1 MHPVT
6 FHICTVVLSLCLGA
20 TALLAVRARTRI
32 LRILALDTLTVIL
45 VGLLSLFSVAR
56 ENAFYLEAALGLAL
70 LGFSGTLVAVR
81 YRLGKELY

>member
-6 FHICTVVLSLCLGA
+6 FYFCVVVLSLCLGA
-20 TALLAVRARTRI
+20 VAVLVVRSRSRVG
-32 LRILALDTLTVIL
+32 RILALDTLTMIL
-45 VGLLSLFSVAR
+45 VALLTLFSIER
-56 ENAFYLEAALGLAL
+56 ENAFYLKAGLALAL

>member
-1 MHPVT
+1 MHPVV
-6 FHICTVVLSLCLGA
+6 FHVCTAVLSLCLGA
-20 TALLAVRARTRI
+20 TALLVVRARSRI
-32 LRILALDTLTVIL
+32 QRILALDTLTVIL
-45 VGLLSLFSVAR
+45 VGLLSLFSVAQ